1 MHTYSREMK
10 EQMVKKLLA
19 DGGPSVPELSRDTGI
34 GESTLFA
41 WKKIF
46 REGGTLSASP
56 RTQAAG
62 FKNKDKLDAVIATA
76 AMNAV
81 ERSAYCREHGW
92 YGEQLD
98 AWRAAFETVDL
109 GAGSGGRLELARA
122 NQKIRG
128 LQKELL
134 RKERA
139 LAEAA
144 ALLTL
149 SKKAQALWG
158 TDAEA

>member
-1 MHTYSREMK
+1 MRTYSREMK
-10 EQMVKKLLA
+10 ERMVKKLLLA
-19 DGGPSVPELSRDTGI
+19 GGPSVAELGRETGI

-41 WKKIF
+41 WKKAF
-46 REGGTLSASP
+46 RDHGALTASRRP
-56 RTQAAG
+56 SVAEAD
-62 FKNKDKLDAVIATA
+62 NKDKLNAVVATA
-76 AMNAV
+76 AINEV
-81 ERSAYCREHGW
+81 ERSAYCREHGL
-92 YGEQLD
+92 YGHQLE
-98 AWRAAFETVDL
+98 AWRRAFETADL
-109 GAGSGGRLELARA
+109 SAGATGRLELTRA
-122 NQKIRG
+122 HQKIRD

-158 TDAEA
+158 TDAGA